1 MFLHQLHIIYS
12 NIVLEKLISM
22 ICFIKFPKSINIKIC
37 QVRRRTSFR
46 KFSVYGRKSWSRTLI
61 EKQKFTVAQCS
72 SLKQNINRANTANK
86 NGGNICARPLCCY
99 LTGNRSAVKPLVR
112 FFWIHVSESESFI
125 CVTEVVT
132 NVTWYTDNWNSDSLL
147 FPEHWIL
154 HVLAKGI
161 SYKTFL
167 DLNHNPERTIQAYP
181 IFRCINPYKT
191 AALERLCLVVGLFVS
206 LIV

>member
-1 MFLHQLHIIYS
+1 MPF
-12 NIVLEKLISM
+12 VK
-22 ICFIKFPKSINIKIC
+22 
-37 QVRRRTSFR
+37 T
-46 KFSVYGRKSWSRTLI
+46 
-61 EKQKFTVAQCS
+61 
-72 SLKQNINRANTANK
+72 QNMNRANTANK
-86 NGGNICARPLCCY
+86 TGGNICARPLCCY

-154 HVLAKGI
+154 HVHGKGI

-167 DLNHNPERTIQAYP
+167 GLNYNPERTIYP
-181 IFRCINPYKT
+181 IFICINPYKT
-191 AALERLCLVVGLFVS
+191 AALEIICLVVFIS
-206 LIV
+206 LMV